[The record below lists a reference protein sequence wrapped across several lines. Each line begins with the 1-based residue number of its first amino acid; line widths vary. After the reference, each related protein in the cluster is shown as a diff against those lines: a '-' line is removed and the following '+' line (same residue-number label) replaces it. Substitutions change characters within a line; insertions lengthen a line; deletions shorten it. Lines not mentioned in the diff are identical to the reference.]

1 MSNNV
6 FGLDIGTR
14 NVVGTVGYKTA
25 DDEFVVI
32 AQYIRQHETRSML
45 DGQIHDIGRVAR
57 TIGVVK
63 SELEKQIKEPLE
75 EVCIAAAGRVLKT
88 ITTHIEYEYPEESV
102 VTDEDIH
109 TLHLLGVEKAQ
120 DILKEKND
128 TKYKF
133 YCVGYSVV
141 KFYLNEELFISLEGH
156 KASKIGE
163 DIIVT
168 FLPEDVVDGLY
179 SAVGLAGLTVANMT
193 LEPIAAINV
202 AIPENYRMLNIALV
216 DVGAGT
222 SDISITREGSIIAYG
237 MIPYAGDELTEV
249 IVQHYLVDFKTAEE
263 IKLASTTEEE
273 ITFKDIMSI
282 SHTVPAKE
290 VWELVAP
297 VVDKITTEVAAKIK
311 ELNGEKT
318 VSACFVVGGG
328 GKVHGFTEM
337 LAERL
342 DISQER
348 VALRGEEVLGEVT
361 FNQKDIEKD
370 PLLVTPIGICLNYY
384 DQKNNFIM
392 VRFNGERLKL
402 YDNNRLTIVDA
413 ALTAGF
419 PKEQLFPKRGM
430 PINFTVNGAS
440 RIVRGEAGEPAI
452 VTMNGKPANISTPLE
467 PNCEITI
474 EASTAGED
482 AVYTVSQ
489 LEEFTNATVSFI
501 VNNKQITCPKF
512 VEVNGS
518 LEPGSYE
525 IKEGD
530 VIETRSFYTVGQV
543 AEFMDVEIDLDRQIL
558 VNNRDADV
566 DSLVYENF
574 SIDWTTLDSYNAAQ
588 GTISRDNAETEQ
600 KKANSSQESVENLSN
615 DAVSVE
621 STVQGNYPE
630 ETNSESSSVAEEQ
643 NAITV
648 IVNGEQ
654 VALLGKEKYIFV
666 DIFDRISFDLNAGG
680 GRAIVTML
688 NGREAQYNE
697 EINDGDNIELY
708 WEEN

>member
-1 MSNNV
+1 M
-6 FGLDIGTR
+6 
-14 NVVGTVGYKTA
+14 
-25 DDEFVVI
+25 
-32 AQYIRQHETRSML
+32 
-45 DGQIHDIGRVAR
+45 
-57 TIGVVK
+57 
-63 SELEKQIKEPLE
+63 
-75 EVCIAAAGRVLKT
+75 
-88 ITTHIEYEYPEESV
+88 
-102 VTDEDIH
+102 
-109 TLHLLGVEKAQ
+109 
-120 DILKEKND
+120 
-128 TKYKF
+128 
-133 YCVGYSVV
+133 
-141 KFYLNEELFISLEGH
+141 
-156 KASKIGE
+156 
-163 DIIVT
+163 
-168 FLPEDVVDGLY
+168 
-179 SAVGLAGLTVANMT
+179 
-193 LEPIAAINV
+193 
-202 AIPENYRMLNIALV
+202 
-216 DVGAGT
+216 
-222 SDISITREGSIIAYG
+222 
-237 MIPYAGDELTEV
+237 PYAEDELTEV

-263 IKLASTTEEE
+263 MKLASTTEEE

-282 SHTVPAKE
+282 SHTIPAKE
-290 VWELVAP
+290 VWDLVAP
-297 VVDKITTEVAAKIK
+297 VVDKITTEVAAKIR

-342 DISQER
+342 DIPKER

-489 LEEFTNATVSFI
+489 LEEFSNATVSFI
-501 VNNKQITCPKF
+501 VNNRKIACPKF

-525 IKEGD
+525 LKEGH

-543 AEFMDVEIDLDRQIL
+543 AEFMDVEIDLDHQIL
-558 VNNRDADV
+558 VNNREADV

-574 SIDWTTLDSYNAAQ
+574 SIDWTTLESYNSTQGSEDADYVKTVQEALTNAA
-588 GTISRDNAETEQ
+588 DNASSMENDAKESTLGEEISQENASEGSSETEE
-600 KKANSSQESVENLSN
+600 K
-615 DAVSVE
+615 
-621 STVQGNYPE
+621 
-630 ETNSESSSVAEEQ
+630 EEQ

-648 IVNGEQ
+648 MVNGEQ
-654 VALLGKEKYIFV
+654 VALFGKEKYIFV
-666 DIFDRISFDLNAGG
+666 DIFDRITFDLNAGG
-680 GRAIVTML
+680 GRAIITML

-697 EINDGDNIELY
+697 EICDGDTIELY
-708 WEEN
+708 WEED

>member
-1 MSNNV
+1 MAERIFRIAIDGPSGAGKSTIAKAV
-6 FGLDIGTR
+6 AKRLGIDYIDTGAMYRAIGL
-14 NVVGTVGYKTA
+14 K
-25 DDEFVVI
+25 
-32 AQYIRQHETRSML
+32 ML
-45 DGQIHDIGRVAR
+45 AKG
-57 TIGVVK
+57 
-63 SELEKQIKEPLE
+63 LPM
-75 EVCIAAAGRVLKT
+75 
-88 ITTHIEYEYPEESV
+88 EES
-102 VTDEDIH
+102 
-109 TLHLLGVEKAQ
+109 
-120 DILKEKND
+120 
-128 TKYKF
+128 
-133 YCVGYSVV
+133 
-141 KFYLNEELFISLEGH
+141 
-156 KASKIGE
+156 
-163 DIIVT
+163 
-168 FLPEDVVDGLY
+168 P
-179 SAVGLAGLTVANMT
+179 
-193 LEPIAAINV
+193 
-202 AIPENYRMLNIALV
+202 AL
-216 DVGAGT
+216 
-222 SDISITREGSIIAYG
+222 
-237 MIPYAGDELTEV
+237 
-249 IVQHYLVDFKTAEE
+249 
-263 IKLASTTEEE
+263 
-273 ITFKDIMSI
+273 
-282 SHTVPAKE
+282 
-290 VWELVAP
+290 
-297 VVDKITTEVAAKIK
+297 
-311 ELNGEKT
+311 
-318 VSACFVVGGG
+318 
-328 GKVHGFTEM
+328 TEM

-482 AVYTVSQ
+482 TVSQ

-543 AEFMDVEIDLDRQIL
+543 AEFMDVEIDLDRQIF
-558 VNNRDADV
+558 VNNRNADV

-574 SIDWTTLDSYNAAQ
+574 SIDWTTLDSYNATQ
-588 GTISRDNAETEQ
+588 GFISGDNLNPEQ
-600 KKANSSQESVENLSN
+600 EDANLPQESVEDLSN
-615 DAVSVE
+615 DAASAEKTVQE
-621 STVQGNYPE
+621 SSGQENAVQGNYPE
-630 ETNSESSSVAEEQ
+630 ETNSESSSVTEEQ

-648 IVNGEQ
+648 TVNGEQ

-666 DIFDRISFDLNAGG
+666 DIFDRITFDLNAGG

-697 EINDGDNIELY
+697 EISDGDNIELY